1 MVSCEDV
8 LKRLSD
14 FIDDEID
21 SEVAEAIKAHL
32 AMCRRCSVL
41 YDSLRKVVIVVA
53 AEHTFELPAGY
64 SERLHGFIDQH
75 LLA

>member
-1 MVSCEDV
+1 MTIRAP
-8 LKRLSD
+8 RLRR
-14 FIDDEID
+14 I
-21 SEVAEAIKAHL
+21 L

-53 AEHTFELPAGY
+53 AERTFELPAGY
-64 SERLHGFIDQH
+64 SERLHGLIDQH